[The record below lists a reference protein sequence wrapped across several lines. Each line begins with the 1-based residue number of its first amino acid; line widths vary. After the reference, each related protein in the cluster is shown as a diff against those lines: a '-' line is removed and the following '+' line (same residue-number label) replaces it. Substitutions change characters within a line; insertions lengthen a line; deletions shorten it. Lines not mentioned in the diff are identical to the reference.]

1 MNEEESKEPLETVEA
16 AESAATEVESPEQK
30 LRSEMLYL
38 RAEFENT
45 KRRLIREQENS
56 IRFAND
62 RMVGD
67 LLNVVDM
74 FERALHSG
82 VNLKSDQSDEVKSFV
97 TGIEMTHRELV
108 HLFTRFGAELIG
120 KVGEKFNPAQHEA
133 VAQSPAESDLVDC
146 VTAVAQRGC
155 VLHGRLLK
163 PAKVVVGVAKS

>member
-1 MNEEESKEPLETVEA
+1 MNSEETKEPMETGD
-16 AESAATEVESPEQK
+16 SAAPEAESPESK

-45 KRRLIREQENS
+45 KRRLLREQESS

-62 RMVGD
+62 RMVGE

-74 FERALHSG
+74 FERALQSG
-82 VNLKSDQSDEVKSFV
+82 SALKSHESEEVKSFAK
-97 TGIEMTHRELV
+97 GIEMTHRELV

-120 KVGEKFNPAQHEA
+120 QVGEKFNPAQHEA
-133 VAQSPAESDLVDC
+133 VAQGPAEPDLVDC

-163 PAKVVVGVAKS
+163 PAKVVVGIAKS

>member
-1 MNEEESKEPLETVEA
+1 MNSEETKEPVEAVEA
-16 AESAATEVESPEQK
+16 AESPAPEVESAESK

-45 KRRLIREQENS
+45 KRRLLREQENS

-62 RMVGD
+62 KMVGE

-74 FERALHSG
+74 FERALNSSAG
-82 VNLKSDQSDEVKSFV
+82 LKSHESEEVKSFAK
-97 TGIEMTHRELV
+97 GIEMTHRELV

-120 KVGEKFNPAQHEA
+120 QVGEKFNPTQHEA
-133 VAQSPAESDLVDC
+133 VAQAPADPDLVDC

-163 PAKVVVGVAKS
+163 PAKVVVGIAKN